1 MVADGGSTI
10 TPPVPAPLPAILDH
24 PVGAAACLVAGLVV
38 LLAGGHWLVNGAVT
52 IARRLGVSTL
62 LVGLTIVAMGTSAP
76 ELAFN
81 LIAAHGDNTD
91 LSFGNVVGSNIA
103 NIGLILGVASLFRPL
118 NVHGRVIK
126 LELPL
131 LLVASGAMFFFA
143 YGLNARPL
151 PGGQAGFDRIDGLI
165 MLGFFAAF
173 MAEWIYLGRR
183 DPADPLMEELR
194 EQAKAE
200 GTLPAAVLL
209 VLLGLVCLAGG
220 GKLSEMGAV
229 KIASMLGL
237 SQALIGLTIV
247 AFATSLPELITA
259 VIAIR
264 KGHDDL
270 AVGNVV
276 GSNVFN
282 LLLVLALTA
291 VVAPVAVPVKTGWQD
306 LTVMVGITCVL
317 ALMSYSHRTVT
328 RGEGVLLL
336 VMYLG
341 YMSWGVFREVREI
354 QPG

>member
-1 MVADGGSTI
+1 MLNH
-10 TPPVPAPLPAILDH
+10 PA
-24 PVGAAACLVAGLVV
+24 GAAGVTVVGLVV
-38 LLAGGHWLVNGAVT
+38 LLVGGHWLVSGAVT

-81 LIAAHGDNTD
+81 LIAAHGGNTD

-103 NIGLILGVASLFRPL
+103 NIGLIVGVAALLRPL

-143 YGLNARPL
+143 YGLHARPL
-151 PGGQAGFDRIDGLI
+151 PGDHHGFDRIDGLI
-165 MLGFFAAF
+165 MLGFFLAF

-183 DPADPLMEELR
+183 DPADPLMKELR
-194 EQAKAE
+194 AE
-200 GTLPAAVLL
+200 AETERALPAAVLL
-209 VLLGLVCLAGG
+209 VLLGLACLAGG
-220 GKLSEMGAV
+220 GKLSEKGAV
-229 KIASMLGL
+229 QIAEMLGL

-247 AFATSLPELITA
+247 AFATSLPELVTA
-259 VIAIR
+259 VIACR

-282 LLLVLALTA
+282 LLLVLGVTA
-291 VVAPVAVPVKTGWQD
+291 VVAPVAVPAAHGWQD

-328 RGEGVLLL
+328 RGEGALLL
-336 VMYLG
+336 LMYLG
-341 YMSWGVFREVREI
+341 YMSWSVVREI
-354 QPG
+354 RAP